1 MRKRVSMG
9 YFPFFVDVENQNCL
23 VVGGGVVALRKI
35 EKLLPFNPN
44 ITVVSPKVHKEI
56 LSIKNINIIKRKFD
70 FNDLKEKSFVIT
82 ATDDKVL
89 NKEIYNSCKEN
100 NIPVNTVDDK
110 DNCSFIF
117 PALARNNGVTVAIS
131 TSGKSPLYAKY
142 LRKKI
147 ENLIQDSESI
157 VDNLSKYREKIK
169 NEISL
174 EENRKVA
181 FEKLLEYSLSNESIT
196 DDLVD
201 KIIKDLSVLI

>member
-1 MRKRVSMG
+1 MG

-56 LSIKNINIIKRKFD
+56 LSIENINIIKRKFD

-131 TSGKSPLYAKY
+131 TSGKSPIYAKY

-147 ENLIQDSESI
+147 ESLIRDSESI

-174 EENRKVA
+174 EENRKLA

-196 DDLVD
+196 DDLVG
-201 KIIKDLSVLI
+201 KIIKDLSVWI

>member
-1 MRKRVSMG
+1 MG

-44 ITVVSPKVHKEI
+44 ITVVSPKIHKEI
-56 LSIKNINIIKRKFD
+56 LSIENINIINRKFD

-117 PALARNNGVTVAIS
+117 PALAKNNSVTVAIS

-174 EENRKVA
+174 EENRKIA
-181 FEKLLEYSLSNESIT
+181 FEKLLDYSLNNENIT

-201 KIIKDLSVLI
+201 KIIKDLSV

>member
-1 MRKRVSMG
+1 MG

-89 NKEIYNSCKEN
+89 NKEIYNSCEEN

-131 TSGKSPLYAKY
+131 TSGKSPIYAKY

-157 VDNLSKYREKIK
+157 VDNLSKYRGKIK

-174 EENRKVA
+174 EENRKAA

-201 KIIKDLSVLI
+201 KIIKDLSV

>member
-1 MRKRVSMG
+1 MG

-56 LSIKNINIIKRKFD
+56 LSIKNIDIIKRKFD

-131 TSGKSPLYAKY
+131 TSGKSPIYAKY

-147 ENLIQDSESI
+147 ESLIRDSESI

-174 EENRKVA
+174 EENRKLA

-201 KIIKDLSVLI
+201 KIIKDLSVWI

>member
-1 MRKRVSMG
+1 MG

-117 PALARNNGVTVAIS
+117 PALAKNNGVTVAIS

-201 KIIKDLSVLI
+201 KIIKDLSV

>member
-1 MRKRVSMG
+1 MG

-56 LSIKNINIIKRKFD
+56 LSIENINIIKRKFD

-89 NKEIYNSCKEN
+89 NKEIYNFCKEN

-147 ENLIQDSESI
+147 KNLIQDSESI

-174 EENRKVA
+174 EENRKLA
-181 FEKLLEYSLSNESIT
+181 FEKLLDYSLSNESIT

-201 KIIKDLSVLI
+201 KIIKDLSVWI

>member
-44 ITVVSPKVHKEI
+44 ITVVSPKIHKEI
-56 LSIKNINIIKRKFD
+56 LSIENINIINRKFD

-117 PALARNNGVTVAIS
+117 PALAKNNGVTVAIS

-181 FEKLLEYSLSNESIT
+181 FEKLLDYSLNNENIT

-201 KIIKDLSVLI
+201 KIIKDLSV

>member
-1 MRKRVSMG
+1 MG

-56 LSIKNINIIKRKFD
+56 LSIENINIIKRKFD

-89 NKEIYNSCKEN
+89 NKEIYNFCKEN

-131 TSGKSPLYAKY
+131 TSGKRPLYAKY

-201 KIIKDLSVLI
+201 KIIKDLSV

>member
-1 MRKRVSMG
+1 MG

-56 LSIKNINIIKRKFD
+56 LSIENINIIKRKFD

-89 NKEIYNSCKEN
+89 NKEIYNSCEEN

-117 PALARNNGVTVAIS
+117 PALAKNKGVTVAIS

-147 ENLIQDSESI
+147 ESLIQDSESI

-181 FEKLLEYSLSNESIT
+181 FEKLLEHSLSNESIT

-201 KIIKDLSVLI
+201 KIIKDLSVWI

>member
-1 MRKRVSMG
+1 MG

-56 LSIKNINIIKRKFD
+56 LSIENINIIERKFD

-131 TSGKSPLYAKY
+131 TSGKSPLYAKC

-201 KIIKDLSVLI
+201 KIIKDLSV

>member
-1 MRKRVSMG
+1 MG

-56 LSIKNINIIKRKFD
+56 LSIENIDIIKRKFD

-89 NKEIYNSCKEN
+89 NKEIYNSCEEN

-117 PALARNNGVTVAIS
+117 PALAKNKGVTVAIS

-157 VDNLSKYREKIK
+157 VHNLSKYREIIK

-181 FEKLLEYSLSNESIT
+181 FEKLLDYSLNNESIT

-201 KIIKDLSVLI
+201 KIIKDLSV

>member
-1 MRKRVSMG
+1 MG

-56 LSIKNINIIKRKFD
+56 LSIENINIIKRKFD

-82 ATDDKVL
+82 ATDDKTL
-89 NKEIYNSCKEN
+89 NKEIYNSCEEN

-110 DNCSFIF
+110 DKCSFIF

-201 KIIKDLSVLI
+201 KIIKDLSVWI

>member
-1 MRKRVSMG
+1 MG

-131 TSGKSPLYAKY
+131 TSGKSPIYAKY

-147 ENLIQDSESI
+147 ESLIQDSESI

-181 FEKLLEYSLSNESIT
+181 FEKLLNYSLSNESIT

-201 KIIKDLSVLI
+201 KIIKDLSV

>member
-1 MRKRVSMG
+1 MG

-56 LSIKNINIIKRKFD
+56 LSIENINIIKRKFD

-131 TSGKSPLYAKY
+131 TSGKSPLYAKC

-201 KIIKDLSVLI
+201 KIIKDLSV

>member
-56 LSIKNINIIKRKFD
+56 LSIENINIIKRKFD
-70 FNDLKEKSFVIT
+70 FNDLNEKSFVIT

-201 KIIKDLSVLI
+201 KIIKDLSV

>member
-1 MRKRVSMG
+1 MG

-56 LSIKNINIIKRKFD
+56 LSIENINIIKRKFD

-89 NKEIYNSCKEN
+89 NKEIYNFCKEN

-131 TSGKSPLYAKY
+131 TSGKSPIYAKY

-147 ENLIQDSESI
+147 ESLIQDSESI

-201 KIIKDLSVLI
+201 KIIKDLSV

>member
-1 MRKRVSMG
+1 MG

-56 LSIKNINIIKRKFD
+56 LSIENINIIKRKFD
-70 FNDLKEKSFVIT
+70 FNDLNEKSFVIT

-89 NKEIYNSCKEN
+89 NKEIYNFCKEN

-174 EENRKVA
+174 EENRKAA

-201 KIIKDLSVLI
+201 KIIKDLSVWI

>member
-56 LSIKNINIIKRKFD
+56 LSIENINIIKRKFD

-82 ATDDKVL
+82 ATDDKTL

-110 DNCSFIF
+110 DKCSFIF
-117 PALARNNGVTVAIS
+117 PALAKNKGVTVAIS

-181 FEKLLEYSLSNESIT
+181 FEKLLDYSLSNESIT

-201 KIIKDLSVLI
+201 KIIKDLSV

>member
-1 MRKRVSMG
+1 MG

-89 NKEIYNSCKEN
+89 NKEIYNSCEEN

-131 TSGKSPLYAKY
+131 TSGKSPIYAKY

-147 ENLIQDSESI
+147 ESLIQDSESI

-174 EENRKVA
+174 EENRKLA

-201 KIIKDLSVLI
+201 KIIKDLSVWI

>member
-56 LSIKNINIIKRKFD
+56 LSIENINIIKRKFD

-117 PALARNNGVTVAIS
+117 PALAKNNGVTVAIS

-174 EENRKVA
+174 EENRKAA

-201 KIIKDLSVLI
+201 KIIKDLSV

>member
-56 LSIKNINIIKRKFD
+56 LSIENINIIKRKFD
-70 FNDLKEKSFVIT
+70 FNDLNEKSFVIT

-89 NKEIYNSCKEN
+89 NKEIYNFCKEN

-174 EENRKVA
+174 EENRKAA

-201 KIIKDLSVLI
+201 KIIKDLSV

>member
-1 MRKRVSMG
+1 MG

-89 NKEIYNSCKEN
+89 NKEIYNSCEEN

-131 TSGKSPLYAKY
+131 TSGKSPIYAKY

-201 KIIKDLSVLI
+201 KIIKDLSV

>member
-1 MRKRVSMG
+1 MG

-56 LSIKNINIIKRKFD
+56 LSIENINIIKRKFD

-82 ATDDKVL
+82 ATDDKTL
-89 NKEIYNSCKEN
+89 NKEIYNSCEEN

-147 ENLIQDSESI
+147 ESLIQDSESI

-201 KIIKDLSVLI
+201 KIIKDLSV

>member
-1 MRKRVSMG
+1 MG
-9 YFPFFVDVENQNCL
+9 YFPFFVDVQNQNCL

-89 NKEIYNSCKEN
+89 NKEIYNSCEEN

-147 ENLIQDSESI
+147 ESLIQDSESI

-196 DDLVD
+196 DDSVD
-201 KIIKDLSVLI
+201 KIIKDLSV

>member
-56 LSIKNINIIKRKFD
+56 LSIENINIIKRKFD

-131 TSGKSPLYAKY
+131 TSGKSPLYAKC

-201 KIIKDLSVLI
+201 KIIKDLSV

>member
-1 MRKRVSMG
+1 MG

-56 LSIKNINIIKRKFD
+56 LSIENINIIKRKFD

-89 NKEIYNSCKEN
+89 NKEIYNFCKEN

-201 KIIKDLSVLI
+201 KIIKDLSV

>member
-44 ITVVSPKVHKEI
+44 ITVISPKVHKEI

-89 NKEIYNSCKEN
+89 NKEIYNSCEEN

-147 ENLIQDSESI
+147 ESLIQDSESI

-201 KIIKDLSVLI
+201 KIIKDLSV

>member
-89 NKEIYNSCKEN
+89 NKEIYNFCKEN

-181 FEKLLEYSLSNESIT
+181 FEKLLDYSLSNESIT

-201 KIIKDLSVLI
+201 KIIKDLSV

>member
-131 TSGKSPLYAKY
+131 TSGKSPIYAKY

-147 ENLIQDSESI
+147 ESLIQDSESI

-174 EENRKVA
+174 EENRKLA

-201 KIIKDLSVLI
+201 KIIKDLSV

>member
-1 MRKRVSMG
+1 MG

-56 LSIKNINIIKRKFD
+56 LSIENINIIKRKFD

-117 PALARNNGVTVAIS
+117 PALAKNNGVTVAIS

-174 EENRKVA
+174 EENRKAA

-201 KIIKDLSVLI
+201 KIIKDLSVWI

>member
-1 MRKRVSMG
+1 MG

-131 TSGKSPLYAKY
+131 TSGKSPIYAKY

-147 ENLIQDSESI
+147 ESLIQDSESI

-201 KIIKDLSVLI
+201 KIIKDLSV

>member
-1 MRKRVSMG
+1 MG

-89 NKEIYNSCKEN
+89 NKEIYNSCEEN

-147 ENLIQDSESI
+147 ESLIQDSESI

-201 KIIKDLSVLI
+201 KIIKELSV

>member
-1 MRKRVSMG
+1 MG

-174 EENRKVA
+174 EENRKAA

-201 KIIKDLSVLI
+201 KIIKDLSVWI

>member
-1 MRKRVSMG
+1 MG

-56 LSIKNINIIKRKFD
+56 LSIENINIIKRKFD

-82 ATDDKVL
+82 ATDDKTL
-89 NKEIYNSCKEN
+89 NKEIYNSCEEN

-131 TSGKSPLYAKY
+131 TSGKSPIYAKY

-147 ENLIQDSESI
+147 ESLIQDSESI

-201 KIIKDLSVLI
+201 KIIKDLSV

>member
-100 NIPVNTVDDK
+100 NISVNTVDDK

-174 EENRKVA
+174 EENRKLA

-201 KIIKDLSVLI
+201 KIIKDLSV

>member
-9 YFPFFVDVENQNCL
+9 YFPFFLDVENQNCL

-142 LRKKI
+142 LREKI

-174 EENRKVA
+174 KENRKLA

-201 KIIKDLSVLI
+201 KIIKDLSV

>member
-1 MRKRVSMG
+1 MG

-82 ATDDKVL
+82 ATDDKTL
-89 NKEIYNSCKEN
+89 NKEIYNFCKEN

-157 VDNLSKYREKIK
+157 VDNLSKYRDKIK

-174 EENRKVA
+174 EENRKAA

-201 KIIKDLSVLI
+201 KIIKDLSV

>member
-89 NKEIYNSCKEN
+89 NKEIYNSCEEN

-117 PALARNNGVTVAIS
+117 PALAKNKGVTVAIS

-147 ENLIQDSESI
+147 ESLIQDSESI

-201 KIIKDLSVLI
+201 KIIKDLSV

>member
-1 MRKRVSMG
+1 MG

-56 LSIKNINIIKRKFD
+56 ISIENIDIIKRKFD

-89 NKEIYNSCKEN
+89 NKEIYNSCEEN

-117 PALARNNGVTVAIS
+117 PALAKNKGVTVAIS

-147 ENLIQDSESI
+147 ESLIQDSESI

-181 FEKLLEYSLSNESIT
+181 FEKLLEHSLSNESIT

-201 KIIKDLSVLI
+201 KIIKDLSV